1 MIPPSLF
8 YLIYHFYFA
17 ERIYVHGIFI
27 TLTHSCGDGS
37 GSLLTQVPSSPS
49 NHCWGWGGVNYM
61 LFPNTAD
68 SQNPI
73 SELLKSRAFQRLRK
87 EIHLML
93 EVDFATP
100 NPNPIRDEEEPNIN
114 VSSSF

>member
-1 MIPPSLF
+1 
-8 YLIYHFYFA
+8 
-17 ERIYVHGIFI
+17 
-27 TLTHSCGDGS
+27 
-37 GSLLTQVPSSPS
+37 
-49 NHCWGWGGVNYM
+49 M

-73 SELLKSRAFQRLRK
+73 SELLKSRALQRLSK
-87 EIHLML
+87 EIHQHGRRWLML